1 VLAVVASHK
10 VHVPVPAWLPIVSW
24 SAVIGVVVMTF
35 VLVRGWWRRH
45 HRPKVTDS
53 EASVRRWVS
62 WVAARWMW
70 VLLM

>member
-1 VLAVVASHK
+1 MTGAAQAHLQ
-10 VHVPVPAWLPIVSW
+10 VPVPVWVPVLSWL
-24 SAVIGVVVMTF
+24 AVLGAAIMLVL
-35 VLVRGWWRRH
+35 LVRAWWRRH